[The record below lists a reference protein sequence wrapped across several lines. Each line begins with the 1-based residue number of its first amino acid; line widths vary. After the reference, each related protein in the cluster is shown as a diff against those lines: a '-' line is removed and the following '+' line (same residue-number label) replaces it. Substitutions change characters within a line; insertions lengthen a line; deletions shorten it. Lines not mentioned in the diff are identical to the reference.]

1 MPKYLLIGV
10 TIYLGMMTQY
20 FFVVYAFLL
29 CAAYDLYLMFRRE
42 WKNVAAFSLPALAG
56 VGGMLL
62 TFPSGMHSCTR
73 RIRTHWM
80 LQRAIFLIWRSTPKA
95 RWS

>member
-1 MPKYLLIGV
+1 MTLKWTMLQTFISSHLLIGV

-42 WKNVAAFSLPALAG
+42 WKNAAAFSLSASAG
-56 VGGMLL
+56 KPL
-62 TFPSGMHSCTR
+62 
-73 RIRTHWM
+73 
-80 LQRAIFLIWRSTPKA
+80 KA
-95 RWS
+95 YEIIV

>member
-1 MPKYLLIGV
+1 
-10 TIYLGMMTQY
+10 MMTQY

-42 WKNVAAFSLPALAG
+42 WKNAAAFSLPALAG

-62 TFPSGMHSCTR
+62 TFPCWYAQLHSQDTVSLDQQQTIC
-73 RIRTHWM
+73 W
-80 LQRAIFLIWRSTPKA
+80 IWRSTPKA